1 MMFDFS
7 SSLFWY
13 KLVFSAEI
21 VLAELVF
28 VVHLRRMPHF
38 ILRAVCSVAGLF
50 LFAFLFPIVD
60 YGASW
65 TCFMFFMMFIVSLC
79 GLRVC
84 FNESLRNIIFCG
96 LAAYTIQHIAFVFS
110 DAFNDIASLAMGT
123 EGGLN
128 VYGEGGIG
136 QSGAAL
142 AVMLVIYFVT
152 YFVTYMIAHYVYTDR
167 IYSDEVR
174 QLGRKKFVVL
184 AGIIIITD
192 NILNAITMYN
202 TEIDAVSLWVE
213 RCYNV
218 FTCFLALQL
227 QFSQLT
233 EQNMQSKYDTV
244 QRILQEERKQYLI
257 VKNNLEALNIK
268 AHDLKHRFLDMARSA
283 GDRKAELDDIGQTL
297 SVYESVVK
305 TGNETLDLILTN
317 KNLMYG
323 DKHVQIA
330 CIADGTLLDFMAP
343 TEIYSLFGNALDNAI
358 EAVLPLEEDRRTIS
372 LFVKRA
378 HNMVSIHI
386 ENYFSGERIFSGD
399 LPVTTKADKEYHGYG
414 MLSMKTVVE
423 KYGGTMAVEIRGD
436 VFCLNLLFPLP

>member
-1 MMFDFS
+1 
-7 SSLFWY
+7 
-13 KLVFSAEI
+13 
-21 VLAELVF
+21 
-28 VVHLRRMPHF
+28 
-38 ILRAVCSVAGLF
+38 
-50 LFAFLFPIVD
+50 
-60 YGASW
+60 
-65 TCFMFFMMFIVSLC
+65 
-79 GLRVC
+79 
-84 FNESLRNIIFCG
+84 
-96 LAAYTIQHIAFVFS
+96 
-110 DAFNDIASLAMGT
+110 
-123 EGGLN
+123 
-128 VYGEGGIG
+128 
-136 QSGAAL
+136 
-142 AVMLVIYFVT
+142 
-152 YFVTYMIAHYVYTDR
+152 
-167 IYSDEVR
+167 
-174 QLGRKKFVVL
+174 
-184 AGIIIITD
+184 
-192 NILNAITMYN
+192 
-202 TEIDAVSLWVE
+202 
-213 RCYNV
+213 
-218 FTCFLALQL
+218 
-227 QFSQLT
+227 
-233 EQNMQSKYDTV
+233 
-244 QRILQEERKQYLI
+244 
-257 VKNNLEALNIK
+257 
-268 AHDLKHRFLDMARSA
+268 MARSA

-323 DKHVQIA
+323 DKHVQVA